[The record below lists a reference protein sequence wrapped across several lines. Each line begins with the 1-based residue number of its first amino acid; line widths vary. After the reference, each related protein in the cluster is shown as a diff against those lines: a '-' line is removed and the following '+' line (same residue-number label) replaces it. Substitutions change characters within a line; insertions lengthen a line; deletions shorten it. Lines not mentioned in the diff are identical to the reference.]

1 VNWQVSTTKG
11 TGGDVIILEE
21 AAYCDPGFF
30 YETVAPLML
39 IGRTS
44 LLAISTLTSE
54 INFYTRLIKMKDPTT
69 LEPMFSTFCVE
80 LSCQACKDEGK
91 QVDCKHMLHLVPA
104 WQSSQKHIRLKTIM
118 QDRPDLIQSELSGL
132 AFDALQQAFRK
143 ADLDT
148 MAATTS
154 PSIVLYENIY
164 IFIDPAA
171 GGPSSDYAVLSVT
184 RWRGMVTVKP
194 LHAHATRY
202 SSRRVVTRSLMPS
215 PWFWSHKGIIS
226 RLILRKKLSSFVASA
241 CLAPVMA
248 YDCLVVTC
256 DTSVMLRAAARRAWF

>member
-1 VNWQVSTTKG
+1 VQVSTTKG

-30 YETVAPLML
+30 YETIAPLML

-69 LEPMFSTFCVE
+69 MEPMFSTFCVE
-80 LSCQACKDEGK
+80 LSCQACKDAGK
-91 QVDCKHMLHLVPA
+91 HVDCKHMLHLVPA

-143 ADLDT
+143 SDLDT
-148 MAATTS
+148 MSTNTC
-154 PSIVLYENIY
+154 PKLVLYEQIY

-171 GGPSSDYAVLSVT
+171 GGPTSDYAVQ
-184 RWRGMVTVKP
+184 
-194 LHAHATRY
+194 
-202 SSRRVVTRSLMPS
+202 
-215 PWFWSHKGIIS
+215 
-226 RLILRKKLSSFVASA
+226 
-241 CLAPVMA
+241 
-248 YDCLVVTC
+248 
-256 DTSVMLRAAARRAWF
+256 

>member
-1 VNWQVSTTKG
+1 
-11 TGGDVIILEE
+11 
-21 AAYCDPGFF
+21 
-30 YETVAPLML
+30 ML

-69 LEPMFSTFCVE
+69 LEPMFSTFCIE
-80 LSCQACKDEGK
+80 LACQACKDAGK

-143 ADLDT
+143 ADLDALSVSQAPKLT
-148 MAATTS
+148 M
-154 PSIVLYENIY
+154 YEPIF

-171 GGPSSDYAVLSVT
+171 GGPTSDYAVLSVT
-184 RWRGMVTVKP
+184 RRKGLVTVSFP
-194 LHAHATRY
+194 
-202 SSRRVVTRSLMPS
+202 RSADDVL
-215 PWFWSHKGIIS
+215 
-226 RLILRKKLSSFVASA
+226 LSDCVDQVA
-241 CLAPVMA
+241 
-248 YDCLVVTC
+248 DGEFLV
-256 DTSVMLRAAARRAWF
+256 L

>member
-1 VNWQVSTTKG
+1 VQVSTTKG

-30 YETVAPLML
+30 YETIAPLML

-80 LSCQACKDEGK
+80 LACQKCKDEGK

-104 WQSSQKHIRLKTIM
+104 WQSSQKHVRLKTIM

-143 ADLDT
+143 TDLDNMFT
-148 MAATTS
+148 NNS
-154 PSIVLYENIY
+154 PVRVLYENIF

-171 GGPSSDYAVLSVT
+171 GGPTSDYAIMSVT
-184 RWRGMVTVKP
+184 RGKGQVTVDSTP
-194 LHAHATRY
+194 
-202 SSRRVVTRSLMPS
+202 
-215 PWFWSHKGIIS
+215 
-226 RLILRKKLSSFVASA
+226 
-241 CLAPVMA
+241 
-248 YDCLVVTC
+248 
-256 DTSVMLRAAARRAWF
+256 